1 MEIYNPPLKMAY
13 YNRYMR
19 MNMDEIPAR
28 DELTKKI
35 YFKNGLS
42 VNCKST
48 RMKMFLFY
56 HKTQCLCCGIKTAF
70 AAVETSK
77 SANDFHMN
85 FYGLTETGEEV
96 LMTWDHIKPRSLG
109 GKSGQYNAQCLC
121 TVCNCLK
128 GNNHTI
134 SEVREM
140 LRNKDK
146 NLWYNRSK
154 PAKIRKSATKRSKIF
169 ISENIVKVIFTPC
182 KGEYKENVEIE
193 GYLDRDTMKFYKH
206 FPRKNEHNVYWTV
219 DEVQDDYNII
229 D

>member
-1 MEIYNPPLKMAY
+1 VEIYDPPLKMDY

-19 MNMDEIPAR
+19 MNLDEIPER
-28 DELTKKI
+28 DRVTRRI

-56 HKTQCLCCGIKTAF
+56 HKTQCVCCGIKTTF

-77 SANDFHMN
+77 TVKDYHMN
-85 FYGLTETGEEV
+85 FYGLTETGKEV
-96 LMTWDHIKPRSLG
+96 LMTWDHIKPKSLG
-109 GKSGQYNAQCLC
+109 GKGGQYNAQCLC

-128 GNNHTI
+128 GNSRTI
-134 SEVREM
+134 AEVQEM

-146 NLWYNRSK
+146 NLWYNQKK
-154 PAKIRKSATKRSKIF
+154 PVKMRKSSIGRSRIY
-169 ISENIVKVIFTPC
+169 ISDNIVKAIFTPRP
-182 KGEYKENVEIE
+182 GEYKENVEIE
-193 GYLDRDTMKFYKH
+193 GYLDLDTSKFYRKY
-206 FPRKNEHNVYWTV
+206 PRKNEPNVYWSL
-219 DEVQDDYNII
+219 DRVQDDYIII